1 MKLLYCPQC
10 GDLVALRA
18 KTRTCACGHASGQY
32 LGRTK
37 AVVRGKDV
45 QVLALASDR
54 FDTLMKQ
61 AVRAKPTT
69 SGDDYRLAE
78 NELTAWIFGPNAL
91 AVTRDSV
98 ETDRDRAE
106 VAAARTIKFSE
117 TLDNLARYLNRW
129 PRADRDRFPAALRE
143 ELRRLAPLAAPE
155 RRRTRKHTKR

>member
-18 KTRTCACGHASGQY
+18 KNRTCACGHASGQY

-45 QVLALASDR
+45 QVLALANDR

-61 AVRAKPTT
+61 AVRATPTT
-69 SGDDYRLAE
+69 SGDDYRLPE

-98 ETDRDRAE
+98 ETDRDRKE
-106 VAAARTIKFSE
+106 IAAAQTITFSD
-117 TLDNLARYLNRW
+117 TVDYMAKYLNAW
-129 PRADRDRFPAALRE
+129 PRAERERFTDALRE
-143 ELRRLAPLAAPE
+143 ELRRLAPLAAPS
-155 RRRTRKHTKR
+155 RRRRRKHTKR